1 MSHRDTVLNSV
12 RAALRVPPVV
22 EADAPYSRALA
33 NGVDVV
39 ALMVDRLEDYRA
51 IVVEADG
58 EPAPAIA
65 AAMQERGVMS
75 AVIDPRLAPELRP
88 DGLQLVEDHGL
99 SARELDAIP
108 CAITTCAVGVAET
121 GTIMMTHDAGQGRR
135 AISLVP
141 DIHICVLRRDQIV
154 GTVPEAVALLGR
166 PRISTWISGPSAT
179 SDIELSRVEGVHGPC
194 TLIVVLA

>member
-1 MSHRDTVLNSV
+1 MSHRDTVLSNV
-12 RAALRVPPVV
+12 RAALRVPPLV
-22 EADAPYSRALA
+22 EADAPYARALPA
-33 NGVDVV
+33 DVDAV
-39 ALMVDRLEDYRA
+39 ALMVDRLEDYKA
-51 IVVEADG
+51 IVADAEG
-58 EPAPAIA
+58 DPA
-65 AAMQERGVMS
+65 AAITRTMHARGIPS

-88 DGLQLVEDHGL
+88 YGVELVEDHGL

-108 CAITTCAVGVAET
+108 CAVTTCLVGVAET

-141 DIHICVLRRDQIV
+141 DVHICVLRRDQVV

-166 PRISTWISGPSAT
+166 PRIATWISGPSAT
-179 SDIELSRVEGVHGPC
+179 SDIELSRVEGVHGPR